1 MKKPVFDVQK
11 QVFLY
16 QLRSFILIVNIKCN
30 GNQKDEAFN
39 CLLPVNAQTEQRHT
53 VVHDPH
59 DKAADD
65 GPADRTDSA
74 VS

>member
-1 MKKPVFDVQK
+1 MFKTGFSLSIKK
-11 QVFLY
+11 
-16 QLRSFILIVNIKCN
+16 FILIVNIKCN